1 MPVNNAGSAH
11 VEMLS
16 GIEEETDLY
25 EGFSPHVD
33 TNNVSVIADVPS
45 PGKYHNVLK
54 IYAFFK

>member
-45 PGKYHNVLK
+45 PGKYHNGLEN
-54 IYAFFK
+54 FK